1 MRWRWV
7 GVDKGRE
14 EMYTMEFRLYG
25 ASFALVFEGGHMA
38 HGMLGYYAWCLDTE
52 SLLVAIK

>member
-1 MRWRWV
+1 V

-25 ASFALVFEGGHMA
+25 AGL
-38 HGMLGYYAWCLDTE
+38 LWCLRVVIWRMGC
-52 SLLVAIK
+52 LVIMHGAWTLRACS